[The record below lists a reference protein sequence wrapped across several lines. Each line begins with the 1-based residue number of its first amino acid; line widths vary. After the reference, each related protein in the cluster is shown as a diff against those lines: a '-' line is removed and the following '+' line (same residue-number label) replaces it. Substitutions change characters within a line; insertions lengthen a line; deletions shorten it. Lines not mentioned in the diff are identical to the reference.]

1 MNNTSQNMLTVER
14 SLRDTDMASR
24 MQRFSVIVILEQL
37 VLIWRGKD
45 KLMEKKV
52 DIIKSE

>member
-1 MNNTSQNMLTVER
+1 MQTVER
-14 SLRDTDMASR
+14 SLRDTDMASE
-24 MQRFSVIVILEQL
+24 MQRFSVNVFLEQL